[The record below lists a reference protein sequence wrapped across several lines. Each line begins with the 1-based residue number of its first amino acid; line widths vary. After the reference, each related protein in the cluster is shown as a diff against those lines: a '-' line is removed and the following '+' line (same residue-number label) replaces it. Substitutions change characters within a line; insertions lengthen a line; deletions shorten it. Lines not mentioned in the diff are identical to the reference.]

1 MTGPDFDV
9 VVVGAGIAGTAA
21 AYQLADDGF
30 DVALLDRA
38 KQPGMKNVT
47 GGVLYGQVLE
57 DLLPGYPD
65 DAPLERHVVE
75 HTVKLLHDGAAV
87 SIGYRD
93 PALQEEPNYTLM
105 LGRFNQWFVDRA
117 VDAGAVFL
125 PETTVHDV
133 TQGPDG
139 AVVHTDRAAGD
150 LACRAVIGADGV
162 NTTVGRTTGI
172 QRPMRNEDMA
182 LSVKK
187 VLHVGR
193 ETINERFNLEADEG
207 AAHVYTGYPAGV
219 PTVGYF
225 VYTFDDLVSVG
236 AVGGL
241 ETLRWVGEEGYADA
255 GTPLYSLLEQF
266 MELDA
271 VRPFVQ
277 GGSVQEYQGI
287 LIPEHS
293 YDTLPARHDRRVA
306 LIGDAAGLVLNK
318 GYSFRGL
325 DYGVKSGLV
334 AAEAAAACAADGD
347 WDPFGRRYDDRLEDS
362 YVIRDMKQHRNLPKL
377 LHNERLYGAYPAVA
391 RETLHSMFTAEADA
405 EGLTW
410 RQAYRAVR
418 RSDAGLLDLLRDG
431 IRGLRSL

>member
-1 MTGPDFDV
+1 MTQAEFDV

-21 AYQLADDGF
+21 AYRLADEGF
-30 DVALLDRA
+30 DVALVERA

-47 GGVLYGQVLE
+47 GGVLYGQVLD
-57 DLLPGYPD
+57 DLLPGYPEA
-65 DAPLERHVVE
+65 APLERHVVE
-75 HTVKLLHDGAAV
+75 HTVNLLHDDATV

-93 PALQEEPNYTLM
+93 PALREEPNYTLM

-117 VDAGAVFL
+117 VEAGALFL
-125 PETTVHDV
+125 PATSVRDV
-133 TQGPDG
+133 TQETDR
-139 AVVHTDRAAGD
+139 AVVHTDREDGE
-150 LACRAVIGADGV
+150 LSCRAVIGADGV
-162 NTTVGRTTGI
+162 NTTVGRVTGI

-187 VLHVGR
+187 VLNVGR
-193 ETINERFNLEADEG
+193 DAINQRFNLDADEG

-225 VYTFDDLVSVG
+225 VYTFEDYLSVG

-241 ETLRWVGEEGYADA
+241 ETLRWLGDEGYADA
-255 GTPLYSLLEQF
+255 GTPLYSLLEEF

-293 YDTLPARHDRRVA
+293 YDTLPERYDRRVA

-325 DYGVKSGLV
+325 DYGVKSGLL
-334 AAEAAAACAADGD
+334 AAEAAAACAEDGD
-347 WDPFGRRYDDRLEDS
+347 WDAFGQRYDDRLEES
-362 YVIRDMKQHRNLPKL
+362 YVLRDMKQHRNLPKL
-377 LHNERLYGAYPAVA
+377 LHNERMYGAYPAVA
-391 RETLHSMFTAEADA
+391 RETLRSMYTAGSDAD
-405 EGLTW
+405 GLTW
-410 RQAYRAVR
+410 RQAYRAFR
-418 RSDAGLLDLLRDG
+418 RSDAGVLDIIRDG
-431 IRGLRSL
+431 VRGLRSL